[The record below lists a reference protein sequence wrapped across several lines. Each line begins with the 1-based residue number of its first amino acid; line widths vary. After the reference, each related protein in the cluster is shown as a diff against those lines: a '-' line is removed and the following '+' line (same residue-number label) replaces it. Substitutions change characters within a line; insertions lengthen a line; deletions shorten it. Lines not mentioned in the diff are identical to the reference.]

1 VGTLVGPDE
10 SGPRGEKA
18 STIAF
23 SMELPTS
30 RIELLVS
37 IAASAGIASAFV
49 VASANSIVPK
59 KAKSDRSVVMG
70 AFSGAGG
77 KTEELLY

>member
-1 VGTLVGPDE
+1 VRALESARAGTLVGPDE

-30 RIELLVS
+30 RIEFFVS
-37 IAASAGIASAFV
+37 IAASAGIASVVV
-49 VASANSIVPK
+49 VASAISLSKNGEFEMRRHGRVS
-59 KAKSDRSVVMG
+59 SNLR
-70 AFSGAGG
+70 
-77 KTEELLY
+77 